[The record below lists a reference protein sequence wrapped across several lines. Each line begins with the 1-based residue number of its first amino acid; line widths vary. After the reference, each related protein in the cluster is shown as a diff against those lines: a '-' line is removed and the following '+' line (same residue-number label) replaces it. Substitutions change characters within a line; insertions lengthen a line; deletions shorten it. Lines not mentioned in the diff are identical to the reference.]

1 MYMKRKKLIK
11 KITFGITICCL
22 MGLVVSTYQINKLT
36 RKIEVDII
44 NNRVELEK
52 QKNKLKKLKKEMK
65 DMESTEYIERIA
77 REQLGMVDADTIII
91 RAKP

>member
-52 QKNKLKKLKKEMK
+52 QKNKLTELKKEMK

>member
-1 MYMKRKKLIK
+1 MKRKKLIK

-52 QKNKLKKLKKEMK
+52 QKNKLTELKKEMK

>member
-1 MYMKRKKLIK
+1 MYMKRKKLVK

-52 QKNKLKKLKKEMK
+52 QKNKLTELKKEMK

>member
-1 MYMKRKKLIK
+1 MKRKKLVK

-52 QKNKLKKLKKEMK
+52 QKNKLTELKKEMK